1 MHERMEPLKELIQ
14 LQSFPVR
21 AVLPI
26 LLQDKTTK
34 KNIIWATSSYEQLG
48 EQYAD
53 DRQITIE
60 ALTGLNPI
68 MLQPRIMK
76 ATEQQLARTRI
87 HAEVFTPAWIC
98 NKMNNYCDEEW
109 FGRKDVFNT
118 LQDKEWNT
126 IQGKILFLSNKTWQQ
141 YIDSR
146 RLEITCGEAPYMV
159 SRYDVSTG
167 EVISIRD
174 RIGILDRKL
183 RVVRKIQIM
192 KKNGLNGQSGLSRA
206 CMVMNI
212 KVTIF

>member
-1 MHERMEPLKELIQ
+1 MHERTDLLEELIQ

-21 AVLPI
+21 AVLHI
-26 LLQDKTTK
+26 RLQDKTTN
-34 KNIIWATSSYEQLG
+34 KNIIWTTISYEQLG

-126 IQGKILFLSNKTWQQ
+126 IQGKILFCGDKRE
-141 YIDSR
+141 R
-146 RLEITCGEAPYMV
+146 R
-159 SRYDVSTG
+159 TG
-167 EVISIRD
+167 RLIHA
-174 RIGILDRKL
+174 GLKL
-183 RVVRKIQIM
+183 HAVKLHIWFPDMMYLLVK
-192 KKNGLNGQSGLSRA
+192 
-206 CMVMNI
+206 
-212 KVTIF
+212 